1 MSEPLL
7 KAILRLFAV
16 VAGDGEVTHQ
26 ERDQIRRFLDE
37 HLSEKSVDTYL
48 HIFDEYSAIGRAE
61 ATADLHADRS
71 RLEELCGTINADLT
85 QKQKVVIILE
95 LINIV
100 QADGSISER
109 EHQLVLTIGASFK
122 IHHDEIEAIMAF
134 TLGQDLDQLDHEKIL
149 IIDGSTPSGKERSP
163 HILRNE

>member
-37 HLSEKSVDTYL
+37 HLSEKAVDTYL
-48 HIFDEYSAIGRAE
+48 QIFDEYAAATRTTAE
-61 ATADLHADRS
+61 LHADKK
-71 RLEELCGTINADLT
+71 RLEELCDAINADLT

-95 LINIV
+95 LVNIV
-100 QADGSISER
+100 QADGSISETGTR
-109 EHQLVLTIGASFK
+109 VGINHRCCVQDQSRRDRGHHSFHVG
-122 IHHDEIEAIMAF
+122 IYA
-134 TLGQDLDQLDHEKIL
+134 
-149 IIDGSTPSGKERSP
+149 
-163 HILRNE
+163 